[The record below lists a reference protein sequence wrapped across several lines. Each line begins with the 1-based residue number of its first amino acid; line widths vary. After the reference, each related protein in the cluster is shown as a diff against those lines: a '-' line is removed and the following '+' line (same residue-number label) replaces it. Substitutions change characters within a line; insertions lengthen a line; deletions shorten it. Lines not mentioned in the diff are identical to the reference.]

1 MKPVLAVLVAAVVAI
16 GPSAHAASVR
26 TAEGAVTSLSVVP
39 SSGHAEMIIG
49 VAGAVHV
56 SEFALASPNR
66 IVVDI
71 DGVSNALPPGAY
83 DHVARGGITN
93 VRYSQFKKG
102 TVRVVIYLDRE
113 RDYKVWRTVGQVH
126 VSVVTEPG
134 AQITPW
140 HIGEGATPATV
151 ASGPTPARTPTV
163 PAPMRT
169 TATDKPAAT
178 ADKPSMAAEKPAMAA
193 AKPAAAAD
201 KPAMAAE
208 KPAPAVSRT
217 AVSTASA
224 PAPTRA
230 AAEPPRA
237 PERVAQRSSAEPL
250 ENDEPA
256 FANAHLMRP
265 TQQAQ
270 QRSAQPRITVT
281 YQGSDIRDVL
291 SAFAAFSGRTII
303 PSSAVPQGKVD
314 AEIRDQPWDVALQAI
329 LASQGLAATEDANG
343 IIIVDTQERI
353 AARSATE
360 PLVTRIVRLNYQR
373 ATAVGDQLRQRLLQC
388 IPSERSSGGEA
399 SPSAPAGQ
407 PPVAGPPPSQPT
419 IAGYPQS
426 SSGRSGSCVGRGN
439 VSADEVTNSVSVTAP
454 SSIIDDLVAFAETL
468 DLRQPQ
474 VNIKAKIVL
483 VNRTDLDALGIKYDL
498 GTSKQF
504 FSQVV
509 QRVNDAG
516 VVGSPTDA
524 PRVLLGGNTVSAIA
538 NASGLVQSAALKLI
552 YSTAL
557 GNFDFTS
564 FLDALQEVSLL
575 DVQAEPSVT
584 ILNNRTAELISGSQ
598 VPFVPTA
605 GGAGTSLTGPIVVER
620 VQTGVTLRVT
630 PSVTNN
636 RQIMMRVET
645 INSGATFSPNGTL
658 IDNNSSKSELL
669 VPDGQT
675 VVIGGLTQTTVQL
688 TKSGIPLLVDLP
700 IIGRLFGYTNRQET
714 RRDLL
719 ILITP
724 HIVDDGQQPNDA
736 MRR

>member
-26 TAEGAVTSLSVVP
+26 TAEGGVTSLSVVP

-113 RDYKVWRTVGQVH
+113 REYKVWRTVGQVH

-169 TATDKPAAT
+169 TAIDKPAAT
-178 ADKPSMAAEKPAMAA
+178 AGKPSMAAEKL
-193 AKPAAAAD
+193 
-201 KPAMAAE
+201 AMAAE

-237 PERVAQRSSAEPL
+237 SERVAQRPSAESL

-291 SAFAAFSGRTII
+291 SAFSAFSGRTII

-388 IPSERSSGGEA
+388 IPSERSSGGET

-419 IAGYPQS
+419 IAGYPQAA
-426 SSGRSGSCVGRGN
+426 SGRSGSCVGRGN
-439 VSADEVTNSVSVTAP
+439 VSSDEVTNSVSVTAP
-454 SSIIDDLVAFAETL
+454 SSVIDDLVAFAETL

-498 GTSKQF
+498 GTRNQF

-509 QRVNDAG
+509 QRADNAG

-538 NASGLVQSAALKLI
+538 NASGLVQGAALKLI

-736 MRR
+736 IRR